1 MEKPMSQ
8 PETFPA
14 PEHSNFTQ
22 SWEVRDN
29 SGTLIGMGLT
39 SEDASADAAAGGPNH
54 DIWRKNAGS
63 FYLMDAIKIAKT
75 KPAPSNSTFNT
86 LMKG

>member
-1 MEKPMSQ
+1 MSQ

-22 SWEVRDN
+22 AWEVRDK
-29 SGTLIGMGLT
+29 GGVLIGMGLT
-39 SEDASADAAAGGPNH
+39 PEDAEADAAAGGPNH
-54 DIWRKNAGS
+54 RTWSKHCAS
-63 FYLMDAIKIAKT
+63 MYLADALKDAET